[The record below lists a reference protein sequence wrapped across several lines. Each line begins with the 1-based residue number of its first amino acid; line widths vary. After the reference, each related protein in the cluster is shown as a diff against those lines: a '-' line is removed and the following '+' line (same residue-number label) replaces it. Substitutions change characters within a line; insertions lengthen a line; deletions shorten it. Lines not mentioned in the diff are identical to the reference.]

1 MKKYWLTNYKK
12 RRRGSA
18 DLFRYYQHFSRYPI
32 SKNENELRSKMK
44 SNQDPIVI
52 LDQDLKTKKQKVLKP
67 LRFQDFYWSEWR
79 DLNSR
84 PLDPQSSALPTA
96 LHPDFSLLL
105 SCGSQLVYI
114 SMPFIKMQAFFR
126 KFLNFFSGR
135 IFKILLTRT
144 GGYGIINKRLNDG
157 HSRRF
162 MERCPSGWRNRSWK
176 PATWKRPWVR
186 IPLSPP
192 QFYDDLRKY
201 PRGRRGSPAKGV
213 GCLKNAARVQIPPS
227 APARRKRNCLR
238 RVFSI

>member
-1 MKKYWLTNYKK
+1 MISLNKFRFIELFIILLY
-12 RRRGSA
+12 SA
-18 DLFRYYQHFSRYPI
+18 IAENSRAGTSPALASLNHI
-32 SKNENELRSKMK
+32 LNRNDK
-44 SNQDPIVI
+44 SEHTTHLDNVVRIIIV
-52 LDQDLKTKKQKVLKP
+52 
-67 LRFQDFYWSEWR
+67 WSEWR

-144 GGYGIINKRLNDG
+144 GGYGIINKCLNDG

-162 MERCPSGWRNRSWK
+162 MERCPSG
-176 PATWKRPWVR
+176 
-186 IPLSPP
+186 
-192 QFYDDLRKY
+192 
-201 PRGRRGSPAKGV
+201 
-213 GCLKNAARVQIPPS
+213 
-227 APARRKRNCLR
+227 
-238 RVFSI
+238 